1 MSARSKA
8 DTGVSGVEEAV
19 ASRTAECAQATSRD
33 AFLDGRLLLTQPL
46 DGPRAAI
53 DGVLLGAAVP
63 VMDQSSERVLDAGAG
78 TGIVSLTLA
87 SRTRL
92 TRIIGVERQSGLARL
107 ARENAAHN
115 AFAPRVEIVAA
126 DLTDKLTG
134 LEALG
139 LERESFDHV
148 AANPPYYADG
158 TARPPASASKRDAH
172 MAGADTI
179 GSWMRFLVAVTKPGG
194 TVTVIHRPDQLPLI
208 LSAADGRYGGLCI
221 FPLYPRLNEPAT
233 RIIVQGTKGSK
244 APLSIASGL
253 VLHED
258 SGAYR
263 PDVDAILKGRK
274 PLTIRPLSR

>member
-1 MSARSKA
+1 MSARSEA
-8 DTGVSGVEEAV
+8 DPGVSSAKETSSG
-19 ASRTAECAQATSRD
+19 RTAGCAQTTSRD

-53 DGVLLGAAVP
+53 DGVLLAAAIP
-63 VMDQSSERVLDAGAG
+63 VRDQSGERVLDAGAG

-87 SRTRL
+87 SRTRS
-92 TRIIGVERQSGLARL
+92 TQIIGVERQSELALL
-107 ARENAAHN
+107 ARENVAHN
-115 AFAPRVEIVAA
+115 AFVPRVEIVAA
-126 DLTDKLTG
+126 DLTSKLTG

-172 MAGADTI
+172 MASADAI
-179 GSWMRFLVAVTKPGG
+179 ESWMRFLVAVTKPGG
-194 TVTVIHRPDQLPLI
+194 TVTLIHRPDQLPLI

-244 APLSIASGL
+244 APLSIAGGL
-253 VLHED
+253 VLHEE

-274 PLTIRPLSR
+274 LLTIRP